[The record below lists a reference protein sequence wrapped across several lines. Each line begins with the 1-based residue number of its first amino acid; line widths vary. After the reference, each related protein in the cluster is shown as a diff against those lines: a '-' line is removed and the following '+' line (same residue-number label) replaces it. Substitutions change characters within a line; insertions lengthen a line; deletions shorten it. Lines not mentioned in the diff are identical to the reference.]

1 VEVYCVPYDSSSNQS
16 LPGKQLDLEF
26 ADILFGLDPASKAAL
41 FRVHTALRVTV
52 FSAPTDAPTAAKI
65 FRVENFIFFSPTRL
79 PKKNFNL
86 RCSDSHA
93 PNPQLP
99 SDTESPQAKWPTRF
113 MTVPLASTL
122 ERPTAV
128 LPSSKALT
136 WKSVRAKPSHR
147 AIEPLRGLSNTHL
160 PTVANEQGSFTTPS
174 FVSFTS
180 EERLIGEAAK
190 NQAAMNPVNTI
201 FDVK

>member
-1 VEVYCVPYDSSSNQS
+1 
-16 LPGKQLDLEF
+16 
-26 ADILFGLDPASKAAL
+26 
-41 FRVHTALRVTV
+41 
-52 FSAPTDAPTAAKI
+52 
-65 FRVENFIFFSPTRL
+65 
-79 PKKNFNL
+79 
-86 RCSDSHA
+86 
-93 PNPQLP
+93 
-99 SDTESPQAKWPTRF
+99 

-122 ERPTAV
+122 EQPTAV

-147 AIEPLRGLSNTHL
+147 AIEPFRGLPNTHL